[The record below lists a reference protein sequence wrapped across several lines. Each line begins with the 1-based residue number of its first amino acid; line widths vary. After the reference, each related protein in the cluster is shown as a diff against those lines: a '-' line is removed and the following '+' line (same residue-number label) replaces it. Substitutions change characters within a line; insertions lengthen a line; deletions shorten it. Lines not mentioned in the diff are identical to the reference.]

1 MSSILKVSS
10 IQDPTN
16 STTALQIDSSGL
28 VSMPVTSSA
37 QEFRIAADKA
47 GSGTHPTLLTGWEEN
62 DTDYQAIN
70 SYWSES
76 SGIFSCSQTGIYMA
90 SWALVV
96 SGAGANDAF
105 DPAIQISTDS
115 GSNYTTRAQCWEYV
129 GTSDHSTTIGN
140 TFMFKVSDTSTFSLR
155 FMESIT
161 NNVHTGTTIK
171 GSSTASLTNIVFVR
185 LGNV

>member
-1 MSSILKVSS
+1 MPISKVS
-10 IQDPTN
+10 DAT
-16 STTALQIDSSGL
+16 D
-28 VSMPVTSSA
+28 SA

-47 GSGTHPTLLTGWEEN
+47 GSGSSGTVLTGWEEN

-140 TFMFKVSDTSTFSLR
+140 TFMFKVSDTSTFRLR
-155 FMESIT
+155 YTESVSNQILSSS
-161 NNVHTGTTIK
+161 TIK
-171 GSSTASLTNIVFVR
+171 GSSTASMTNIVFAR

>member
-1 MSSILKVSS
+1 
-10 IQDPTN
+10 
-16 STTALQIDSSGL
+16 
-28 VSMPVTSSA
+28 MPISKISDATDSA
-37 QEFRIAADKA
+37 QEFRLAADKA
-47 GSGTHPTLLTGWEEN
+47 GSGTQPTVLTGWEEN

-76 SGIFSCSQTGIYMA
+76 SGVFSCSQTGIYLTC
-90 SWALVV
+90 WTLVV
-96 SGAGANDAF
+96 NGASAADAF

-129 GTSDHSTTIGN
+129 NTSDHSATIGN
-140 TFMFKVSDTSTFSLR
+140 TFMFKVSDTSTFRLR
-155 FMESIT
+155 YMESVT
-161 NNVHTGTTIK
+161 NNIGTTTTIK

>member
-1 MSSILKVSS
+1 MPISKVS
-10 IQDPTN
+10 DAT
-16 STTALQIDSSGL
+16 D
-28 VSMPVTSSA
+28 SA
-37 QEFRIAADKA
+37 QEFRIAADKV
-47 GSGTHPTLLTGWEEN
+47 GSGTQPTVLTGWEEN

-76 SGIFSCSQTGIYMA
+76 SGVFSCSQTGIYMTC
-90 SWALVV
+90 WTFVV
-96 SGAGANDAF
+96 SGTNANDAF

-129 GTSDHSTTIGN
+129 GTSDYAATIGN
-140 TFMFKVSDTSTFSLR
+140 TLMFKVSDTSTFRLR
-155 FMESIT
+155 FMESVT
-161 NNVHTGTTIK
+161 NNISTGTTIK